1 MSALCPCVYAMG
13 GGRTLAIPNKNPPSN
28 IRGFVFRTLTGVQK
42 FLKLYPGLYHGYL
55 FLSGVILEDLLDAL
69 VLQQVG
75 QGFVPLAE
83 ALRP

>member
-1 MSALCPCVYAMG
+1 MSACVCD
-13 GGRTLAIPNKNPPSN
+13 GRGHTLTIPDNNPPSN
-28 IRGFVFRTLTGVQK
+28 IRDFVFRTLTGVQK
-42 FLKLYPGLYHGYL
+42 FPKLFPGLYPGYL

-69 VLQQVG
+69 VLQQVS